1 MSVESIFPF
10 GRPVTSGDIVDRR
23 EFLAEMQQR
32 LSDGHSLMLPGPRR
46 IGKSSVAHEVLRRMR
61 DTGAYTANVDLFY
74 VTGIDEFAAKLMKS
88 VLENRTGVLGQAIRA
103 MRGLRTLIGQAEVRA
118 KIHDLELGL
127 SLGREE
133 TDPLEQLEMAISLA
147 ENLAQRDNRR
157 MVILLDEFQEM
168 ERLGG
173 QALLQRLRALLQR
186 QTHTVYL
193 FLGSQTTLMQTIFAD
208 RGQAFYRFAT
218 MMELPSIPAEAWHD
232 YLSKRF
238 VDFRMH
244 FTDPAFRL
252 MMDRTGGH
260 PYCLMAVA
268 YNAHLHANLHHLTTI
283 TADVVDYA
291 YEQAMRHLQSI
302 YDVQW
307 QELHRFRH
315 ADTVFAALVEG
326 AAPYSLPI
334 SGSVVT
340 KAIQNLIRLSIIVKG
355 EGRGEYHLVEPM
367 FGDWLLHQQG
377 R

>member
-1 MSVESIFPF
+1 MTVESIFPF
-10 GRPVTSGDIVDRR
+10 GRPVKSSDIVDRH
-23 EFLAEMQQR
+23 EFLAEIQQR
-32 LSDGHSLMLPGPRR
+32 LSDGHSLMLAGPRR
-46 IGKSSVAHEVLRRMR
+46 IGKSSIAHEVLRQMR
-61 DTGAYTANVDLFY
+61 NKGVYTASVDLFY
-74 VTGIDEFAAKLMKS
+74 VTSIDEFAAKLMKS
-88 VLENRTGVLGQAIRA
+88 VLENRTGVMGQAIRA
-103 MRGLRTLIGQAEVRA
+103 MRGLRTLIGQAEIRA

-127 SLGREE
+127 SLGRED
-133 TDPLEQLEMAISLA
+133 TDPLEQLETAVSLA

-173 QALLQRLRALLQR
+173 HALLQRLRALFQ
-186 QTHTVYL
+186 QQSHTVYL

-208 RGQAFYRFAT
+208 RRQAFYRFAT
-218 MMELPSIPAEAWHD
+218 MMELPPIASDEWHV

-238 VDFRMH
+238 ADSQMQ
-244 FTDPAFRL
+244 FTAPAFRL

-268 YNAHLHANLHHLTTI
+268 YSAHLHANLYKLATI

-291 YEQAMRHLQSI
+291 YEQAMSHLQSI

-315 ADTVFAALVEG
+315 TDTVFAALVEG
-326 AAPYSLPI
+326 TAPYSLPL
-334 SGSVVT
+334 SSSNVT
-340 KAIQNLIRLSIIVKG
+340 KSLQNLMRMSVIVKG

-367 FGDWLLHQQG
+367 FGDWFLQQHAK
-377 R
+377 